1 MDVFSAQLSNA
12 LLGKNS
18 DKPVIE
24 IHFPASQF
32 LFEKET
38 IFSITGADFSP
49 EVNDKKVQIGQPVA
63 VNKNDVLKFSKSVNG
78 ARCYLSVLHDMKLEK
93 WLNSYSTNFK
103 AAAGG
108 WHGRS
113 LQKEDRLEFE
123 NEISC
128 KRLLSGKDFYLLPWR
143 ANTKNKTGNE
153 IRFVRGNEWAWLNED
168 CKNIF
173 SRTEFQIS
181 KNSDR
186 MGYRMSGEKL
196 KLKENKQLVSSP
208 VTFGTIQLLPDGQL
222 IILMADHQTTGGYP
236 RIGNV
241 ISVDNGLL
249 AQKSPGDKIFF
260 AEVENNIAEQELFEQ
275 QKYLQQLQ
283 TACKFKIENLL
294 NATL

>member
-1 MDVFSAQLSNA
+1 
-12 LLGKNS
+12 
-18 DKPVIE
+18 
-24 IHFPASQF
+24 
-32 LFEKET
+32 
-38 IFSITGADFSP
+38 
-49 EVNDKKVQIGQPVA
+49 
-63 VNKNDVLKFSKSVNG
+63 
-78 ARCYLSVLHDMKLEK
+78 MKLEK